1 VLLWGGTNAPKSLG
15 TAMAKPDAR
24 SEDRDFIGYRQEEMR
39 RRLTSIQQLSR
50 SRCSIRECHS
60 AAPRSRTGCPS

>member
-1 VLLWGGTNAPKSLG
+1 MRFRGGANVVRGVVVASRPVSAALGRTKAPKSLG

-39 RRLTSIQQLSR
+39 RRLAVYST
-50 SRCSIRECHS
+50 
-60 AAPRSRTGCPS
+60 T